1 MDCVVCR
8 IRRQRSEAV
17 IYVLILRKAS
27 AERRAA
33 PVYIAYAV
41 LANAASYIAGLM
53 IDGQLLETLRLLS
66 FMD

>member
-1 MDCVVCR
+1 MSVAYADNGPKPVV
-8 IRRQRSEAV
+8 
-17 IYVLILRKAS
+17 YVLILRKAS
-27 AERRAA
+27 VERRPA

-53 IDGQLLETLRLLS
+53 VDGQLLETLRQLS